1 MVQSPLNN
9 VIVKVKSLFTR
20 PISDFTK
27 TAFAEVNGTDLN
39 PADFVTITGEVV
51 SVPRTISKK
60 MDYKGFSTS
69 DIRVGDIAIFSYS
82 VIYDFDISDE
92 NQKFM
97 NCFWYKGQEYWI
109 ADIQKV
115 FGVVRDGKILMVNG
129 YCMIEGMKPIS
140 TLLLPHHL
148 KRMLNV
154 SEATLTH
161 GSKRG
166 GSGTLDMLPM
176 DTVFYNPLKVQKYKV
191 ADKEIGILENKHI
204 LGCKVASYADVINS
218 TIATN

>member
-51 SVPRTISKK
+51 SIPRTISKK

-82 VIYDFDISDE
+82 VIYDFDVSDE

-115 FGVVRDGKILMVNG
+115 FGVVREGKILMVNG
-129 YCMIEGMKPIS
+129 YCMIEGIRPIS

-161 GSKRG
+161 GSERG
-166 GSGTLDMLPM
+166 RSIGNIEMMPM
-176 DTVFYNPLKVQKYKV
+176 DTVFYNPLKVQKYKI
-191 ADKEIGILENKHI
+191 ADKEIGIIERKHI
-204 LGCKVASYADVINS
+204 LGNK
-218 TIATN
+218 IAEYSNIQQLN